1 MSINISFSLDEEDL
15 DYFRHMLATAQQGA
29 AGETEDEIV
38 EQARKKLDSLRKD
51 NLPGF
56 FLERLDNLRSTI
68 RMLED
73 QQWPLEQQERTDI
86 VSALAYL
93 YNPED
98 TIPDDVPVL
107 GLLDDAI
114 VIELV
119 LRELRHEIA
128 AYEEFCTFRENAE
141 HGGRGEVS
149 REEWL
154 IDKRH
159 QLFERMRGRIGQLHR
174 TRHGTGRLTSFS
186 LS

>member
-1 MSINISFSLDEEDL
+1 MSINISFSLTEEDL
-15 DYFRHMLATAQQGA
+15 DYFRHVLDAAQRRATAA
-29 AGETEDEIV
+29 TEEEII
-38 EQARKKLDSLRKD
+38 ERARSKLDSLRKD
-51 NLPGF
+51 RLPGF
-56 FLERLDNLRSTI
+56 FLQRLDDLRSTI

-93 YNPED
+93 YDPMD

-107 GLLDDAI
+107 GLIDDTI

-128 AYEEFCTFRENAE
+128 AYKAFCTFRENAE
-141 HGGRGEVS
+141 YSGRGEVS

-154 IDKRH
+154 VEKQR
-159 QLFERMRGRIGQLHR
+159 QLFERMRARMNGLHR
-174 TRHGTGRLTSFS
+174 TRHGAGRLTSFS
-186 LS
+186 LT